1 MKKILL
7 SLIIV
12 SMFSFMN
19 KSFAKYEKIFFD
31 FNIKSIDGNNLEL
44 SKYKNKAILLV
55 NVASNCGFTKQ
66 YSDLQNLWEKYE
78 NKGLIVLGVPSNQ
91 FGGQEPGSNKEIKKF
106 CEVNFNVNFPMT
118 DKIDVKGAL
127 AHPIFL
133 WAKKNHGNSA
143 IPKWNFHKILINKE
157 GKIQDTYSSLTKPT
171 SKKNHRRNRKNIK
184 YRMTY
189 HHTLELYFWAKY

>member
-7 SLIIV
+7 SLIII

-19 KSFAKYEKIFFD
+19 KTFAKYEKIFFD

-44 SKYKNKAILLV
+44 STYKNKAILLV

-66 YSDLQNLWEKYE
+66 YSDLQQLWEKYE
-78 NKGLIVLGVPSNQ
+78 DKGLIVLGVPSNQ
-91 FGGQEPGSNKEIKKF
+91 FGGQEPGSNQEIKKF

-118 DKIDVKGAL
+118 DKVDVKGTL

-133 WAKKNHGNSA
+133 WAKKNYGSSA
-143 IPKWNFHKILINKE
+143 IPKWNFHKILINKD
-157 GKIQDTYSSLTKPT
+157 GKIHDTYSSLTKPT
-171 SKKNHRRNRKNIK
+171 SKKITDEIEKILNI
-184 YRMTY
+184 
-189 HHTLELYFWAKY
+189 E

>member
-7 SLIIV
+7 FLIII

-19 KSFAKYEKIFFD
+19 KTFAKYEKTFFD
-31 FNIKSIDGNNLEL
+31 FSIKSIDGNNLEL
-44 SKYKNKAILLV
+44 STYKNKAILLV

-66 YSDLQNLWEKYE
+66 YSDLQQLWEKYGE
-78 NKGLIVLGVPSNQ
+78 KGLIVLGVPSNQ
-91 FGGQEPGSNKEIKKF
+91 FGGQEPGSNQEIKKF

-118 DKIDVKGAL
+118 DKVDVKGTL

-133 WAKKNHGNSA
+133 WAKENYGSSA
-143 IPKWNFHKILINKE
+143 IPKWNFHKILINKD

-171 SKKNHRRNRKNIK
+171 SKKITDEIEKILNI
-184 YRMTY
+184 
-189 HHTLELYFWAKY
+189 E